1 MNQKNSLGLNNCFLD
16 LDDPIEL
23 FKVWM
28 DEAKKSEPD
37 DPNALSLATSNKD
50 NLPSVRMVLLKEFNQ
65 KGFVFYT
72 NLNSQKGNELKENP
86 NAAMCFHWKSLLR
99 QIRISGKIT
108 QVEDSVAD
116 QYYNSRG
123 YDSRIGAWASKQS
136 KELKNRDELENS
148 IKEFKKKFNDK
159 NNVPRPNHW
168 SGWNLS
174 PIRIEFWLDGDSR
187 IHERLNYNID
197 QSGKWV
203 KSLLSP

>member
-28 DEAKKSEPD
+28 DEAKKSEPN

-50 NLPSVRMVLLKEFNQ
+50 NLPSVRMVLLKEFSQ

-148 IKEFKKKFNDK
+148 INEFKKKFNDK
-159 NNVPRPNHW
+159 NNVPRPHHW

-187 IHERLNYNID
+187 IHERLNYTID
-197 QSGKWV
+197 KSGNWI

>member
-28 DEAKKSEPD
+28 DEAKKSEPN
-37 DPNALSLATSNKD
+37 DPNALSLATSNK
-50 NLPSVRMVLLKEFNQ
+50 NNIPSVRMVLLKEFNQ
-65 KGFVFYT
+65 NGFVFYT

-99 QIRISGKIT
+99 QIRISGTIT

-136 KELKNRDELENS
+136 KELKNRDELSNS
-148 IKEFKKKFNDK
+148 IREFKQKFDDI
-159 NNVPRPNHW
+159 NNVPRPKHW
-168 SGWNLS
+168 SGWNLTAT
-174 PIRIEFWLDGDSR
+174 RIEFWLDGDSR
-187 IHERLNYNID
+187 IHERLNYTFD
-197 QSGKWV
+197 KSGNWI